1 MAMVEGR
8 TLDQLGLGAG
18 DEFLLRPKREWGW
31 QTVAQIAA
39 LASGILLSLRAF

>member
-1 MAMVEGR
+1 MVEGL
-8 TLDQLGLGAG
+8 TLDQIGLNAG
-18 DEFLLRPKREWGW
+18 DEFVVRAKREWGW